1 VLLEVVATAREC
13 GTFCSSMLALARNLD
28 AGFPVAGMVF
38 LTQQPILSAGHVCQL
53 TSLEMC
59 DFPDFCNVIVRTR
72 NPEMDTG
79 GKAWICK
86 HFCVWI

>member
-1 VLLEVVATAREC
+1 MLLEVVATAREC

-38 LTQQPILSAGHVCQL
+38 STQQPILSARHVCQL
-53 TSLEMC
+53 ASLEMC
-59 DFPDFCNVIVRTR
+59 DFPDFCNVIVRTQ

-79 GKAWICK
+79 GKAWMCK